1 MTTTKWMFCEYDDEG
16 EILNLEYVSAPYD
29 SFWWVSR
36 RGYCHH
42 VFIKSAICF
51 RPDRIARVLHPDET

>member
-1 MTTTKWMFCEYDDEG
+1 MSNWLICEYDDHG
-16 EILNLEYVSAPYD
+16 EITNPEFVQAPHD
-29 SFWWVSR
+29 SFWWVDSR
-36 RGYCHH
+36 NKLHH

>member
-1 MTTTKWMFCEYDDEG
+1 MSNWIECQYDNDG
-16 EILNLEYVSAPYD
+16 EIINPEYANAPND